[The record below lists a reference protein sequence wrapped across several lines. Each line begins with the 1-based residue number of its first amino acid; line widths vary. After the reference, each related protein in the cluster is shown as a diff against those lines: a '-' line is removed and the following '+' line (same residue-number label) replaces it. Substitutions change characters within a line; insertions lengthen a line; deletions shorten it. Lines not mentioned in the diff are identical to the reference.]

1 MSRNVRKYS
10 NEYKAEAVKLALSAN
25 SVSEIA
31 KSLGI
36 PEATLH
42 VWVAKAK
49 ATGKVALPSSDGN
62 INHVNVNDVLA
73 ENDRLK
79 KQLLRLEQEK
89 AILKKAAAY
98 FAKELG

>member
-1 MSRNVRKYS
+1 MSRKVRKYT
-10 NEYKAEAVKLALSAN
+10 NEYKAEAVKLALS
-25 SVSEIA
+25 SVSVGNTA

-49 ATGKVALPSSDGN
+49 ATGKVAIPSQEGN
-62 INHVNVNDVLA
+62 INHVNVNEVLA
-73 ENDRLK
+73 QNEQLK

>member
-1 MSRNVRKYS
+1 MSKKVRKYTA
-10 NEYKAEAVKLALSAN
+10 EYKAEAVKLALSSD
-25 SVSEIA
+25 SVLGVA
-31 KSLGI
+31 KSLGM

-49 ATGKVALPSSDGN
+49 SIGAVRHTGSDGL
-62 INHVNVNDVLA
+62 INSINVSEVLA

-89 AILKKAAAY
+89 AILKKAATY

>member
-1 MSRNVRKYS
+1 MSRKVRKYT
-10 NEYKAEAVKLALSAN
+10 NEYKAEAVKLALS
-25 SVSEIA
+25 SVSVGNTA

-49 ATGKVALPSSDGN
+49 ATGKVAIPSQEGK
-62 INHVNVNDVLA
+62 INHVNVNEVLA
-73 ENDRLK
+73 QNEQLK